1 MFLIFIRLQVGRPY
15 LHFTEKRIRPRVTC
29 SVPIDNSMGLL
40 IPSLCPISWIWL
52 DVFSYSLPLKYSSD
66 LLVISPANKY
76 GEEKVNSKIHHF
88 TNKNCIYPT
97 KLKNF
102 LEYICERQYEGVR
115 VRVCVCVW
123 VCARACI
130 HTKEKEMR
138 SWERSHLYPETC
150 STVLLRA
157 QPPLPFIF
165 SSFSVKF

>member
-1 MFLIFIRLQVGRPY
+1 MFLIFIRLRVGRPY

-29 SVPIDNSMGLL
+29 SVPIDSSIGLL

-66 LLVISPANKY
+66 LSVISPADKY
-76 GEEKVNSKIHHF
+76 REEKVNSKIHHF
-88 TNKNCIYPT
+88 TNKNCIYPA

-102 LEYICERQYEGVR
+102 LECICERQYEGVR
-115 VRVCVCVW
+115 VRVCVF
-123 VCARACI
+123 VCMRAHA
-130 HTKEKEMR
+130 HTHKRDEKLR
-138 SWERSHLYPETC
+138 KRSHLYPETC
-150 STVLLRA
+150 STVFLRA